1 VLVARADELADLAA
15 FCHGP
20 QRWRWI
26 QADAFAGKTA
36 VLATFVLH
44 PPANVDVAA
53 CFHRRATG
61 QATADYILDILCRQ
75 LAGHTAK
82 PNYQPACLRQRI
94 DDFLDLL
101 ARAAHAADQRGHR
114 LLLVVDG
121 LDEDQTDDPGLA
133 VAEWL
138 PDTISLPS
146 NAWLLVTEPPRVQW
160 RLGSAGTPSV
170 RLAIEPY

>member
-1 VLVARADELADLAA
+1 
-15 FCHGP
+15 
-20 QRWRWI
+20 
-26 QADAFAGKTA
+26 
-36 VLATFVLH
+36 
-44 PPANVDVAA
+44 
-53 CFHRRATG
+53 
-61 QATADYILDILCRQ
+61 

-138 PDTISLPS
+138 PDTISGRTTRRS
-146 NAWLLVTEPPRVQW
+146 RPR
-160 RLGSAGTPSV
+160 RARIGSPATTPKTYSP
-170 RLAIEPY
+170 RGSTA

>member
-53 CFHRRATG
+53 CFLRRATG

-75 LAGHTAK
+75 LAVHAAK
-82 PNYQPACLRQRI
+82 PNYQPAMYLRERI

-101 ARAAHAADQRGHR
+101 ARAAHAGDQRGHR

-138 PDTISLPS
+138 PDTISGRTTRRSRPHRAHIGS
-146 NAWLLVTEPPRVQW
+146 PATTPKTYSPR
-160 RLGSAGTPSV
+160 GSTA
-170 RLAIEPY
+170 

>member
-1 VLVARADELADLAA
+1 M
-15 FCHGP
+15 
-20 QRWRWI
+20 
-26 QADAFAGKTA
+26 
-36 VLATFVLH
+36 LATFVLH

-53 CFHRRATG
+53 CFLGRPTG

-75 LAGHTAK
+75 LAVHAAK
-82 PNYQPACLRQRI
+82 PNYQPAMYLRKRI

-101 ARAAHAADQRGHR
+101 AHAAHAADQRGHR

-160 RLGSAGTPSV
+160 GLGSAGTPSV

>member
-1 VLVARADELADLAA
+1 
-15 FCHGP
+15 
-20 QRWRWI
+20 
-26 QADAFAGKTA
+26 
-36 VLATFVLH
+36 VLH

-53 CFHRRATG
+53 CLLGRTTG

-75 LAGHTAK
+75 LAVHAAK
-82 PNYQPACLRQRI
+82 PNYQPAMYLRKRI

-101 ARAAHAADQRGHR
+101 AHAAHAADQRGHR

-146 NAWLLVTEPPRVQW
+146 NARLLVTEPPTCM
-160 RLGSAGTPSV
+160 GSAG
-170 RLAIEPY
+170 RRG

>member
-36 VLATFVLH
+36 LLATFVLH

-53 CFHRRATG
+53 CFLGRPTG

-146 NAWLLVTEPPRVQW
+146 NARLLVIEPPTCM
-160 RLGSAGTPSV
+160 GSAG
-170 RLAIEPY
+170 RRG